1 MSIVKNY
8 YVIAG
13 YDLTGLDTDK
23 FNEWKWTEDGEK
35 YTCNQVKEEIQLF
48 YDPMNGEHLYLGYIL
63 ACGNEYEF
71 ETTKINIGT
80 DINYVSQYASET
92 LHELQEIGVISKDYE
107 HKDRPKYQII
117 VFEECT

>member
-1 MSIVKNY
+1 MSVNRNY
-8 YVIAG
+8 YIIAG

-71 ETTKINIGT
+71 KTTKIDT
-80 DINYVSQYASET
+80 LDISYWSKYVAEA
-92 LHELQEIGVISKDYE
+92 LCELQEIGVISKDYE
-107 HKDRPKYQII
+107 YKDRPKYQVII
-117 VFEECT
+117 FKECT

>member
-13 YDLTGLDTDK
+13 YDLTGLDTNK
-23 FNEWKWTEDGEK
+23 FNDWKWTEDGEK

-63 ACGNEYEF
+63 ACGDEYEF
-71 ETTKINIGT
+71 ETTKIDIGT
-80 DINYVSQYASET
+80 DINYVSKYVAEA
-92 LHELQEIGVISKDYE
+92 LRELQEIGVISKDYE
-107 HKDRPKYQII
+107 YKDRPKYQVII
-117 VFEECT
+117 FEECT